1 MAQMKTHPDSTQK
14 VTGDP
19 KSAIEN
25 PQSAQG
31 CLLAAIQTLQLVTGL
46 LGQFWLLT
54 RWAQRPGTDTF
65 VLLSGIPWIAASALL
80 VSGLDMCLP
89 AILNQGPAA
98 QGSER
103 QSRLIAQITG
113 FTVFLSLLAALL
125 SGAAIALWATH
136 LGAPARHALLMGA
149 ALGAQLLPFGL
160 STLWHGYLTAR
171 NRVMWARLPL
181 LAGSIATALGTLLAR
196 GAPAVVLPAITF
208 GATLITMLAT
218 WAFVKA
224 EARELPGLREILAA
238 ALAPWEPQILRLLA
252 NLVAAGIAAALV
264 HVETLLLRASVIPLG
279 AGSVTALSLAQRGWD
294 ALMSLV
300 IAAGSMPF
308 YPEWSTGFGFV
319 MTPFFKVLR
328 RSWALTLAIAA
339 LVAGAL
345 RLFSPLALGTIGPL
359 FPHPALL
366 QALTLAWVLLPR
378 FILLS
383 GVQPLVLRHFAA
395 GKPWYPVLAS
405 AAGVALLALAL
416 QLAVPRWGAAG
427 LALAAALAP
436 LPGWLILGWRVW
448 RKL

>member
-1 MAQMKTHPDSTQK
+1 
-14 VTGDP
+14 
-19 KSAIEN
+19 
-25 PQSAQG
+25 
-31 CLLAAIQTLQLVTGL
+31 
-46 LGQFWLLT
+46 
-54 RWAQRPGTDTF
+54 
-65 VLLSGIPWIAASALL
+65 
-80 VSGLDMCLP
+80 
-89 AILNQGPAA
+89 
-98 QGSER
+98 
-103 QSRLIAQITG
+103 
-113 FTVFLSLLAALL
+113 
-125 SGAAIALWATH
+125 
-136 LGAPARHALLMGA
+136 MGA

-171 NRVMWARLPL
+171 NRVVWARLPL

-196 GAPAVVLPAITF
+196 GAPAMTLPAITF
-208 GATLITMLAT
+208 GATLTTMLTT

-224 EARELPGLREILAA
+224 EARELPGLRQVFAA

-264 HVETLLLRASVIPLG
+264 HVETLLLRASVIPLD

-300 IAAGSMPF
+300 VAAGSMPF
-308 YPEWSTGFGFV
+308 YPEWSTGFGSG
-319 MTPFFKVLR
+319 MTPFSKVLR

-339 LVAGAL
+339 LVAGGL
-345 RLFSPLALGTIGPL
+345 RLFSPLALGAVTPL
-359 FPHPALL
+359 LPAAPLPEAAELSQHPALL
-366 QALTLAWVLLPR
+366 QALALAWVLLPR

-405 AAGVALLALAL
+405 AAGVALLAL

-448 RKL
+448 RWGGRGFGQHYQD